1 MNDLAQQI
9 DDRGTLS
16 YEGSPQPTSQSVYY
30 QEVGRLP
37 VNTRD
42 REVSLAA
49 DVVRLDVALW
59 SQLLSYPPLLASI
72 LDLAESRTGHRPA
85 DGARLIELARRARKH
100 RTSVA
105 RGQLAELSDRV
116 AAQIR
121 EHDRDLELASLV
133 LQRLQQLAAGELDRI
148 HTRAVRVGPA
158 RRAFDEYLQ
167 SAMAL
172 RTAATRARNRFV
184 EANLRLVMTIA
195 KKYDDGQMSYEELV
209 QEGNI
214 GLIKAVGRFDPD
226 RGFRFSTYGAWW
238 IRHAITRAISDKGR
252 MVRVPVHMV
261 ATSRKVHRATS
272 ELSSQLGRQPTR
284 EEIARQTDLDRE
296 EVDQVLS
303 INIGQP
309 YSLERPISEGSRTCF
324 IDRLEDDDSL
334 VGVQRIEDR
343 QMIEQVRQLLGE
355 LSPMELDILRRRF
368 GLEGA
373 EERTLEEIGHDY
385 ALSRERIRQLQEK
398 ALVKLRIKLER
409 RKAA

>member
-1 MNDLAQQI
+1 MNDLAQHF
-9 DDRGTLS
+9 DVRGTPS
-16 YEGSPQPTSQSVYY
+16 YGAGPQPTSQSAYY
-30 QEVGRLP
+30 QEVGRLQ

-42 REVSLAA
+42 RESSLAA
-49 DVVRLDVALW
+49 DVVRLDVTLW

-72 LDLAESRTGHRPA
+72 LELVESRTGRRPA
-85 DGARLIELARRARKH
+85 DGVKLLEAGRRARRH
-100 RTSVA
+100 RTAAV
-105 RGQLAELSDRV
+105 RGQYAELCDRV

-121 EHDRDLELASLV
+121 QHDRDLELASLV
-133 LQRLQQLAAGELDRI
+133 LERLQQLAAGELDRI
-148 HTRAVRVGPA
+148 HTRAVRVDTTT
-158 RRAFDEYLQ
+158 RAFNDYLQ
-167 SAMAL
+167 SARTL
-172 RTAATRARNRFV
+172 KTAATRARNRFV

-195 KKYDDGQMSYEELV
+195 KKYDDGQLSYEELV

-261 ATSRKVHRATS
+261 ATSRKVHRATN

-284 EEIARQTDLDRE
+284 EEIACQTDLDRE

-334 VGVQRIEDR
+334 AGVQRIEDR
-343 QMIEQVRQLLGE
+343 QMIEQVRQVLGE

-368 GLEGA
+368 GLEGS

-398 ALVKLRIKLER
+398 ALVKLRVKLER